1 MNKQI
6 KQRNSWAKEKQAW
19 EENKKYVKD
28 YTNGRELY
36 KRILLTDNQYESLI
50 YLEQMNN
57 V

>member
-6 KQRNSWAKEKQAW
+6 KQLNSWAKEKQAW

-50 YLEQMNN
+50 YLE
-57 V
+57 